1 MERRARRSVAPSKKA
16 PVTRAAGSTSGYAR
30 LDWIHSA
37 AGDPRGEKM
46 HSLMHHLNAD
56 NLRQAFRSLA
66 GNKATG
72 VDHVTKSV
80 YQQHLDEHLAALER
94 SIRGGGWHPRP
105 AREVLIPKPQ
115 GGTRPLAIGCLE
127 DKIVQTLVAR
137 ILDAIY
143 EPLFHRHS
151 YGFRRG
157 KSAHQALGR
166 VYEVI
171 DARRRSC
178 TVVEMDI
185 EKFFNSVSQ
194 DWLMRTLEQ
203 RIDDPHFLRLI
214 RRLLRNSILHTD
226 GTLAET
232 LAGTPQGSPAS
243 PVLANICLH
252 YLLDDW
258 FTKNWS
264 DKGEFVRYA
273 DDAVFVFTDEQQA
286 LAFKQALTERLREAG
301 LELNADKTSVVPFS
315 AKKPQG
321 TISLLGFQLYWGIRF
336 RSRRKTLKLKTQPK
350 RLHRSMQAFYR
361 WIKAERNR
369 LNLSTLWQLA
379 AQKLRG
385 HYNYYG
391 TMFNEAKLSY
401 FHHTCIGAL
410 FKWIN
415 RRSQKR
421 SYTWE
426 QFDRRL
432 YFHPLPGPPRGAD
445 LINILCEHGAERK
458 HKPKSRMRENR
469 TYGSVRSAG
478 PKTPVFT

>member
-1 MERRARRSVAPSKKA
+1 MERRARRGVARLKKA
-16 PVTRAAGSTSGYAR
+16 PETHADGSPSGYAR

-46 HSLMHHLNAD
+46 HNLMHHLNAH
-56 NLRQAFRSLA
+56 NLRWAFRSLD
-66 GNKATG
+66 GSKATG
-72 VDHVTKSV
+72 IDHVTKSV
-80 YQQHLDEHLAALER
+80 YQQNLDENLAALER
-94 SIRGGGWHPRP
+94 SIRGGGWRPRP

-137 ILDAIY
+137 ILEAIY
-143 EPLFHRHS
+143 EPIFHRHS

-166 VYEVI
+166 AYEVI
-171 DARRRSC
+171 DAHRRSC

-185 EKFFNSVSQ
+185 EKFFNSVSH
-194 DWLMRTLEQ
+194 DWLMRALEQ
-203 RIDDPHFLRLI
+203 RIDDSHFLRLI
-214 RRLLRNSILHTD
+214 RRLLRNSILHAD
-226 GTLAET
+226 GRLAET
-232 LAGTPQGSPAS
+232 IAGTSQGSPAS

-264 DKGEFVRYA
+264 DKGQFVRYA
-273 DDAVFVFTDEQQA
+273 DDAIFVFTDEQHA
-286 LAFKQALTERLREAG
+286 LAFRQALTEHMAEAG
-301 LELNADKTSVVPFS
+301 LRLNEDKTNVVPFS
-315 AKKPQG
+315 ANKPQG
-321 TISLLGFQLYWGIRF
+321 TISLLGFQLYWGVRYG
-336 RSRRKTLKLKTQPK
+336 SRKRTLKLKTLPK

-369 LNLSTLWQLA
+369 LNLTTLWRIA

-391 TMFNEAKLSY
+391 VIFNEAKLSY

-426 QFDRRL
+426 QFMRRL
-432 YFHPLPGPPRGAD
+432 LFHPLPRPPRGTE
-445 LINILCEHGAERK
+445 LRNTLSEHGAERN
-458 HKPKSRMRENR
+458 HKPKSRMREIR
-469 TYGSVRSAG
+469 KYGSVRSTG

>member
-1 MERRARRSVAPSKKA
+1 MERRARRSVAPSEKA
-16 PVTRAAGSTSGYAR
+16 PKTRAAGLQMGYAR
-30 LDWIHSA
+30 IDWIRSA
-37 AGDPRGEKM
+37 VGDPNGEKM
-46 HSLMHHLNAD
+46 HNLMHHLNAG
-56 NLRQAFRSLA
+56 NLRQAFRSLD
-66 GNKATG
+66 GTKATG
-72 VDHVTKSV
+72 IDRVSKEV
-80 YQQHLDEHLAALER
+80 YQQNLDENLAALER
-94 SIRGGGWHPRP
+94 SIRGGGWCPRP

-115 GGTRPLAIGCLE
+115 GGMRPLAIGCLE

-137 ILDAIY
+137 ILEAIY
-143 EPLFHRHS
+143 EPIFHRHS

-171 DARRRSC
+171 DAHRRSC

-185 EKFFNSVSQ
+185 EKFFNSVSHE
-194 DWLMRTLEQ
+194 WLTRTLEK

-214 RRLLRNSILHTD
+214 RRLLRNSILHAD
-226 GTLAET
+226 GRLAET

-264 DKGEFVRYA
+264 DKGQFVRYA
-273 DDAVFVFTDEQQA
+273 DDAVFIFSDESHA
-286 LAFKQALTERLREAG
+286 HAFKQALIERMAEAG
-301 LELNADKTSVVPFS
+301 LKLNEDKTSVVPFS
-315 AKKPQG
+315 VNKPRG
-321 TISLLGFQLYWGIRF
+321 TVSLLGFQLYWGIRY
-336 RSRRKTLKLKTQPK
+336 RSTCKLLRVKTIPK
-350 RLHRSMQAFYR
+350 RLHLGMQAFYR

-369 LNLSTLWQLA
+369 LNLATLWRLA

-391 TMFNEAKLSY
+391 VMFNEAKLSY

-426 QFDRRL
+426 QFERRL
-432 YFHPLPGPPRGAD
+432 LFHPLPRPPRGTD

-458 HKPKSRMRENR
+458 HTPKSRMRENR
-469 TYGSVRSAG
+469 KYGSVRSAG

>member
-1 MERRARRSVAPSKKA
+1 M
-16 PVTRAAGSTSGYAR
+16 
-30 LDWIHSA
+30 
-37 AGDPRGEKM
+37 
-46 HSLMHHLNAD
+46 
-56 NLRQAFRSLA
+56 
-66 GNKATG
+66 
-72 VDHVTKSV
+72 
-80 YQQHLDEHLAALER
+80 
-94 SIRGGGWHPRP
+94 
-105 AREVLIPKPQ
+105 
-115 GGTRPLAIGCLE
+115 RPLAIGCLE
-127 DKIVQTLVAR
+127 DKIVPTLVAR
-137 ILDAIY
+137 ILDAVY
-143 EPLFHRHS
+143 EPIFHRHS

-166 VYEVI
+166 VYDVI

-185 EKFFNSVSQ
+185 EKFFFNSVSQ
-194 DWLMRTLEQ
+194 EWLMRTLEQ

-258 FTKNWS
+258 FTTNWS
-264 DKGEFVRYA
+264 DKGESVRYA
-273 DDAVFVFTDEQQA
+273 DDAVFIFTDEQQA
-286 LAFKQALTERLREAG
+286 VAFQQALTERLAEAG
-301 LELNADKTSVVPFS
+301 LKLNADKTRIVPFS

-321 TISLLGFQLYWGIRF
+321 TLSLLGFQLYWGIRY
-336 RSRRKTLKLKTQPK
+336 RSHQKTLKLKTQPK
-350 RLHRSMQAFYR
+350 RLNRSMQAFYR
-361 WIKAERNR
+361 WIKAVRNR
-369 LNLSTLWQLA
+369 LSLSTLWQLA

-385 HYNYYG
+385 HYHYYG

-432 YFHPLPGPPRGAD
+432 FFHPLPGPPRGTE

-458 HKPKSRMRENR
+458 HTPKSRMRENR